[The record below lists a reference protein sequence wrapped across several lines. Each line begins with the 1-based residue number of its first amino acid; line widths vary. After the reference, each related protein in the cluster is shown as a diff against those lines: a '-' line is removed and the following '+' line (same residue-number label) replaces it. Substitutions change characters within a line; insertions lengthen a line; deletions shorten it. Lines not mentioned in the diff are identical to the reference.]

1 MLRVSG
7 ELTEWIPGPIAKY
20 GNEEYLKVKFGVSV
34 ARGKTLLRRAKE
46 LGADVVGLRW
56 EFRM

>member
-7 ELTEWIPGPIAKY
+7 ELTEKISHPITSY
-20 GNEEYLKVKFGVSV
+20 NDLNVKFGVSD

-46 LGADVVGLRW
+46 LGADVVGLR
-56 EFRM
+56 